1 MINKYIEFAVYIET
15 IHEGSSSASSSFI
28 FILLYALVFLGIIII
43 IRNYDSFKNA
53 KMVKQLCN
61 GKNSEQSEV
70 IAYFV
75 EAKQKFF
82 YISDEQYL
90 QMVDCKKQKY
100 GSVKYALNKLG
111 IDEEQVNEISPVCF
125 EGFDYKNAY
134 VKKTINGKWISSR
147 YEVTWI
153 FFSDSQVHVYSC
165 GFDMDKENKKESTSE
180 YFYKDVNSFSTISE
194 EEVGQNNI
202 TVPTE
207 KFGMYGAGI
216 NFECALTNCDNV
228 VQSINGMRQK
238 LREKKLRP

>member
-1 MINKYIEFAVYIET
+1 
-15 IHEGSSSASSSFI
+15 
-28 FILLYALVFLGIIII
+28 
-43 IRNYDSFKNA
+43 
-53 KMVKQLCN
+53 
-61 GKNSEQSEV
+61 
-70 IAYFV
+70 
-75 EAKQKFF
+75 
-82 YISDEQYL
+82 
-90 QMVDCKKQKY
+90 MVDRKKQKY
-100 GSVKYALNKLG
+100 GSAKYALNKLG